1 MVEQI
6 KTKRIPWSHMQKYLE
21 THKTGIMTYLDLLNA
36 NLIDIPEIESKLPK
50 SFLQIYEL
58 ITKIQRDNEILP
70 KQEESKAKNVD
81 ESTAIIKKFMKL
93 QNLLV
98 NLNYKN

>member
-50 SFLQIYEL
+50 SFLYLHEV
-58 ITKIQRDNEILP
+58 ITGILKDNGILP
-70 KQEESKAKNVD
+70 KQEESKSKKVD
-81 ESTAIIKKFMKL
+81 QLQPIIKQIMRV
-93 QNLLV
+93 QNIFLAQ
-98 NLNYKN
+98 N